1 MRRGKPSLGPK
12 AAAQPDP
19 VMQPDPQPKVAPAPR
34 QTNGYPLLPE
44 GVTPDAAGD
53 PEVYKRLPGFPKP
66 MINLDGRDMTAEVK
80 SLLQVKHD
88 PQPFPGTANTP
99 PVKAVPFPATQEEM
113 DRQVQ
118 ELNRRAQGANSQAQ
132 GAVSP
137 GQ

>member
-1 MRRGKPSLGPK
+1 
-12 AAAQPDP
+12 
-19 VMQPDPQPKVAPAPR
+19 MQPDPQPKVAPAPR

-118 ELNRRAQGANSQAQ
+118 ELNRRAQGAA
-132 GAVSP
+132 SP